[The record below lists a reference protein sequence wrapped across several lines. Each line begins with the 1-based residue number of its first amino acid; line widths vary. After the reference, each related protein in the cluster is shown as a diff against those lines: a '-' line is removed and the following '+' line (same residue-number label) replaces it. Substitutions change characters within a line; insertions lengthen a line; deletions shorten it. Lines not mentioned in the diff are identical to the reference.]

1 MQQTRLKETDNVCR
15 LTAEHACKTWSSNT
29 ESAAQIRL
37 RSLTELQHC
46 YFPWSGPQLVLDW
59 VCVQT
64 RENSIN
70 QTREHRNEPEVM
82 LSSLLL
88 LCYFHIW
95 TLHAECSDQS
105 GATLIADGSRA
116 GSSERD
122 TTCVCRCSEFLH
134 IKLEKC
140 VFVHVFISAE
150 CVNFTLLCAGT
161 NTDRCVCLSV
171 TVECCSAC
179 SPQTVTVS
187 KTITEVIEKQC
198 SLEMFPLIKPS
209 TDSFTRTCS
218 GPTRGLWPYV
228 WHHTLDAFMTPEP
241 WNKWLKTEHFIYL
254 INLLT

>member
-1 MQQTRLKETDNVCR
+1 MILKHWICCTDRL
-15 LTAEHACKTWSSNT
+15 
-29 ESAAQIRL
+29 RL

-46 YFPWSGPQLVLDW
+46 YFHWSGPQLVLDW

-70 QTREHRNEPEVM
+70 QTREHRKEPEVSAERCRHAVIFIIIM
-82 LSSLLL
+82 LFSYLDFT
-88 LCYFHIW
+88 C
-95 TLHAECSDQS
+95 
-105 GATLIADGSRA
+105 TLIADGSGA

-122 TTCVCRCSEFLH
+122 TTCDCRRSEFFH

-150 CVNFTLLCAGT
+150 CVWTSHCCAQEQT
-161 NTDRCVCLSV
+161 QTDVCLSV
-171 TVECCSAC
+171 TAQCCGTC

-187 KTITEVIEKQC
+187 ETITEVIEKQC

-241 WNKWLKTEHFIYL
+241 WNKWLKTEHLIYL

>member
-1 MQQTRLKETDNVCR
+1 MFADWQLSMHVKRDPQTLNLLHR
-15 LTAEHACKTWSSNT
+15 SSQT
-29 ESAAQIRL
+29 EEPHWAPTLLFPLIWTSAGVGL
-37 RSLTELQHC
+37 SLCADQ
-46 YFPWSGPQLVLDW
+46 
-59 VCVQT
+59 
-64 RENSIN
+64 RESIK

-82 LSSLLL
+82 LWSLLL

-105 GATLIADGSRA
+105 GATLIADGSGA

-122 TTCVCRCSEFLH
+122 TTCDCRRSEFFH

-150 CVNFTLLCAGT
+150 CVWTSHCCAQEQT
-161 NTDRCVCLSV
+161 QTDACLSV
-171 TVECCSAC
+171 TAQCCGAC

-187 KTITEVIEKQC
+187 ETITEVIEKQC

-241 WNKWLKTEHFIYL
+241 WNKWLKTEHLIYL